1 MDLKVLFHNPEELT
15 DDELALARQK
25 ITFQRSMPWV
35 TAVFGGFSVFLL
47 ERAILR
53 RTRATNAFMAAGAV
67 AGFWLGNANSSS
79 DGLVSTDYEK
89 RTFDR
94 EIYSAFDRKYMNTV
108 LNATGFGNNHI
119 NIRDFSDTNA
129 YKKPY

>member
-53 RTRATNAFMAAGAV
+53 RTRATNAFVAAGAV
-67 AGFWLGNANSSS
+67 AGFPLAAA
-79 DGLVSTDYEK
+79 LV
-89 RTFDR
+89 
-94 EIYSAFDRKYMNTV
+94 A
-108 LNATGFGNNHI
+108 
-119 NIRDFSDTNA
+119 
-129 YKKPY
+129 